1 MTRLRPQLIL
11 LSHEAEKKFE
21 GTSESC
27 LLGVGFLIIVKPLFS
42 LSLEGGC
49 GRHLAVADSE
59 KRLHIVDVT
68 RNFFRRVTYDS
79 DWPITLAEQAL
90 FVNTLTQ
97 QANSSQAS
105 GVGGREE
112 PGNPMDVLLSDPTTR
127 SPSCTASLRNVC
139 WLSPEKSKMLL
150 LAASFENFLVIFK
163 VLIRIRN
170 KIKLLVKH

>member
-1 MTRLRPQLIL
+1 M
-11 LSHEAEKKFE
+11 
-21 GTSESC
+21 
-27 LLGVGFLIIVKPLFS
+27 
-42 LSLEGGC
+42 
-49 GRHLAVADSE
+49 AVADSE

-163 VLIRIRN
+163 VSSSKQIRSAGQVVPNVNENTFRVGLMTLN
-170 KIKLLVKH
+170 ERTSCLTTLRRRVSSGKVARLRR